1 MSLGILAQMVQAR
14 EVELP
19 RTTDE
24 AKKTLLTRQIE
35 NMRKQEQIHRA
46 TIAARDLSPGKMS
59 IGVNPD
65 SDTVD

>member
-35 NMRKQEQIHRA
+35 NMRKEQIHRA